1 MSSQTAVSARGAYR
15 QLLRATRV
23 AFRGSF
29 DMLDRQQVQ
38 MRDQVTDKTLG
49 IDDARVLVASRQ
61 EARKNFDS
69 HRRLGIDTPM
79 RINHAIE
86 VANLLKHNLVQGVRE
101 SNEEDA
107 NWGMCNF
114 QFFVSLGL
122 SFVVRCCG

>member
-23 AFRGSF
+23 AFR
-29 DMLDRQQVQ
+29 
-38 MRDQVTDKTLG
+38 
-49 IDDARVLVASRQ
+49 DDLRVLVASRQ
-61 EARKNFDS
+61 EARRNFDS

-79 RINHAIE
+79 RINHAVE

-107 NWGMCNF
+107 NWELRIHEDIERGDNDTIKMGGQNVKASVGRTCSS
-114 QFFVSLGL
+114 QS
-122 SFVVRCCG
+122 